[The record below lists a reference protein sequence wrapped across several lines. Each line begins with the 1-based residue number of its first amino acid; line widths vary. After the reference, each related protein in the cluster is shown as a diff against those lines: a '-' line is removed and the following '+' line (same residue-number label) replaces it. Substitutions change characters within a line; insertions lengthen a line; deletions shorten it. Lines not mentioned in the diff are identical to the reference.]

1 MNAPNRFDTGRALL
15 LAVWVVLVGYLSIHH
30 VFWRD
35 EVRALS
41 FAIQGDDLAQMFAKV
56 RGDGHPLVWFLIL
69 RAGHAVIGSAILPVA
84 AHAIAFASV
93 VLLLWRSPFSLP
105 TLALM
110 VVSHVIAWEY
120 AVMARNYGIS
130 MLLMFAFAA
139 LYPQWRARGL
149 WLCVPLA
156 LLANTNAHS
165 AALAW
170 LLYGAWMLDRWQG
183 WPLWRTW
190 MLRLALPGAVLLGL
204 ATLACFLSIW
214 PSINDAATFA
224 RPITLARIARAVLLP
239 GAEFTLIDDA
249 PLSLALGATA
259 LLAGCTLVLW
269 GRPHYLLAA
278 IGGLCALS
286 LLFAVVYPA
295 SNRHRDLWLVFLIAL
310 AWMRLDADR
319 TGDGPPAPLRRI
331 GQWAFHALLAFQA
344 LMTVSEIQSAMAR
357 PEIPRSRAK
366 ELAALLA
373 SRPDLAGAIV
383 IADPDNM
390 IETLPYYAPRTPVW
404 RIRQGGYSA
413 IDIFTS
419 HGATL
424 NLTLDDI
431 LTTARRLHACTG
443 RPVAILMQRPPRP
456 GEDVTVPSVYN
467 WTTLITPAMTQ
478 RFLAQTSRI
487 ARFGPAET
495 DESYAVYRYVPS
507 SGSAAPG
514 DCAAMRVPATSAAA
528 GWRQP

>member
-1 MNAPNRFDTGRALL
+1 M
-15 LAVWVVLVGYLSIHH
+15 WVVLVGYLSIHH

-239 GAEFTLIDDA
+239 G
-249 PLSLALGATA
+249 G
-259 LLAGCTLVLW
+259 
-269 GRPHYLLAA
+269 
-278 IGGLCALS
+278 
-286 LLFAVVYPA
+286 
-295 SNRHRDLWLVFLIAL
+295 
-310 AWMRLDADR
+310 
-319 TGDGPPAPLRRI
+319 
-331 GQWAFHALLAFQA
+331 
-344 LMTVSEIQSAMAR
+344 
-357 PEIPRSRAK
+357 
-366 ELAALLA
+366 
-373 SRPDLAGAIV
+373 
-383 IADPDNM
+383 
-390 IETLPYYAPRTPVW
+390 
-404 RIRQGGYSA
+404 
-413 IDIFTS
+413 
-419 HGATL
+419 
-424 NLTLDDI
+424 
-431 LTTARRLHACTG
+431 
-443 RPVAILMQRPPRP
+443 
-456 GEDVTVPSVYN
+456 
-467 WTTLITPAMTQ
+467 
-478 RFLAQTSRI
+478 
-487 ARFGPAET
+487 
-495 DESYAVYRYVPS
+495 
-507 SGSAAPG
+507 
-514 DCAAMRVPATSAAA
+514 
-528 GWRQP
+528 